1 MTSKTTEL
9 TDGRILIRP
18 YSAADINAVY
28 EAVRESIK
36 EISVWMPWCH
46 PDYAIEETT
55 AFIESRE
62 EAWQNDREYTF
73 GIFDVSTRAYLGSTG
88 LNFVNRVHNC
98 ANLGY
103 WVRSSCTGRGVAS
116 SAARLVARFG
126 LESCGF
132 QRIEIL
138 AALGNLPS
146 QRAAEKAGALRE
158 AVLRKRLLVKGQP
171 QDAVLYSLVAEDF

>member
-1 MTSKTTEL
+1 MSQKIDEL
-9 TDGRILIRP
+9 ADGQILIRP
-18 YSAADINAVY
+18 YRAEDTQAVY
-28 EAVRESIK
+28 EAVRESIN

-46 PDYAIEETT
+46 ADYAIEETSV
-55 AFIESRE
+55 FITSRE

-73 GIFDVSTRAYLGSTG
+73 GIFEEATGKFLGSTG

-116 SAARLVARFG
+116 AAARLVARFG
-126 LESCGF
+126 LEHCGF

-138 AALGNLPS
+138 AAVGNHAS

-158 AVLRKRLLVKGQP
+158 AVLRKRLRLGGQP
-171 QDAVLYSLVAEDF
+171 HDAVLYSFVAEDF